1 MTGPILFRIDEPE
14 DYVLRDQISRV
25 RGWCAC
31 LEPNEIQQLGW
42 MISDAPIPWQD
53 QERDDVNAQNPTSWV
68 RGFTLRLD
76 LSQYLFAVRSNELEL
91 TISFSPGHQRQLLFS
106 LAPGLMEECLT
117 ATSGV

>member
-1 MTGPILFRIDEPE
+1 MTGPILVRIDEPE
-14 DYVLRDQISRV
+14 DYVLRNQISSV